1 MHSSLRGSVHFPTPS
16 VIVFLL
22 PLAVLAKLLARV
34 IVSSFTYF
42 TLYIAAKNMAPAFL
56 QQKMLPC
63 MLRIIRSIP
72 VSEKLHTYPS
82 PYPSQ
87 SKCWVRGGVCAHA
100 HAIPQIPILIKI
112 ITLFLFSFT
121 SKTSF
126 KASTNVCS
134 VERISCAMQ
143 YVFDFGG
150 PYRSNHGN
158 YKH

>member
-1 MHSSLRGSVHFPTPS
+1 MHSSLRGSVHFPTPPPPTPS

-22 PLAVLAKLLARV
+22 PLAVLAKLLTRV
-34 IVSSFTYF
+34 IVSSFTY
-42 TLYIAAKNMAPAFL
+42 LAPAFL
-56 QQKMLPC
+56 LQKMLPH
-63 MLRIIRSIP
+63 MLKIIRSMPI
-72 VSEKLHTYPS
+72 SEKLHTYPF

-87 SKCWVRGGVCAHA
+87 NKCWVRGGVCAHA
-100 HAIPQIPILIKI
+100 HAIPQLPILIKI
-112 ITLFLFSFT
+112 ISLFLFSFT

-150 PYRSNHGN
+150 PYRRDHGN